1 RSVKAAGRFPR
12 GAVGGK
18 LRKRSRGRAHPVLS
32 GWLGVTLVSFTAF
45 AACVVARAGDPS
57 AGRER
62 ARQCQTCHGIDG
74 LGRLPNVPN
83 LAGQNEMYLAKQLR
97 AFRSGERQAAQMS
110 LIAASLTDE
119 EIDNLAAWYS
129 SIDIS
134 VKVPE

>member
-1 RSVKAAGRFPR
+1 
-12 GAVGGK
+12 
-18 LRKRSRGRAHPVLS
+18 
-32 GWLGVTLVSFTAF
+32 
-45 AACVVARAGDPS
+45 
-57 AGRER
+57 
-62 ARQCQTCHGIDG
+62 
-74 LGRLPNVPN
+74 
-83 LAGQNEMYLAKQLR
+83 MYLAKQLR